1 MKLLTVREAAELLGL
16 PYYKVIRYVQR
27 GAIPAHKKGWIWL
40 INQEDLE
47 RVKDDV
53 LARVRK

>member
-1 MKLLTVREAAELLGL
+1 MKMLTVQEAAEMLGL

-27 GAIPAHKKGWIWL
+27 GVIPARKKGWIWL

-53 LARVRK
+53 LARVRQ

>member
-1 MKLLTVREAAELLGL
+1 MKMLTVQEAAEMLGL
-16 PYYKVIRYVQR
+16 PYYKVIRYVQH
-27 GAIPAHKKGWIWL
+27 GVIPARKKGWIWL
-40 INQEDLE
+40 ISQEDLD